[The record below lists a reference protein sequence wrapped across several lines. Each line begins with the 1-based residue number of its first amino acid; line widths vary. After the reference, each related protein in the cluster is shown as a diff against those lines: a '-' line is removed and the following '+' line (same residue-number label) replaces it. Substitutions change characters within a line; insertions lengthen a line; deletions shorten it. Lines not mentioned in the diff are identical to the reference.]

1 MKGLK
6 WFLFAAFV
14 FLCVYLGIVVRG
26 EKSAEKHRRA
36 ELTLLN
42 TIEMSV
48 SVHLDKGGQLP
59 TNWMSLSN
67 TMDWNSVVVACEHNH
82 LPPPMESYVMLAHPA
97 INLDTGGLC
106 FLLSSKPTRWPARGV
121 GRWALIAGPT
131 EFAGKPGPEYKILRT
146 WLPEDSLS
154 PEIRS
159 QLVPRP

>member
-1 MKGLK
+1 MKNLK
-6 WFLFAAFV
+6 WFLVAVCILF
-14 FLCVYLGIVVRG
+14 CVYVGIIVPAEER
-26 EKSAEKHRRA
+26 SEKHRRA
-36 ELTLLN
+36 ELSPIDYIMTGVAL
-42 TIEMSV
+42 
-48 SVHLDKGGQLP
+48 HLDKGGQLP
-59 TNWMSLSN
+59 TNWMSLTN
-67 TMDWNSVVVACEHNH
+67 MMDWQWLMYACEHNH